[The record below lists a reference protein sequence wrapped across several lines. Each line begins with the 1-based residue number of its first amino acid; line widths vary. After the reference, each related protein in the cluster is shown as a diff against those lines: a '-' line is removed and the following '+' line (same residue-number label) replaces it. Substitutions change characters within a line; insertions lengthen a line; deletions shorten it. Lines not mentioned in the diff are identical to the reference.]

1 MEEGNPVMFS
11 IFIQLIVNGIAAG
24 GIYALAASGLTLIT
38 GVLNLINFA
47 HGELYMLG
55 AYFALSAF
63 VGMNFGFWSSLFASM
78 IGVGLLAV
86 SIERLVFK
94 PLRYAP
100 PINPLLA
107 SLGVSIFLQ
116 NASLLIWK
124 ARPQRLEGVFAD
136 SIIQLGDIR
145 ISMQRLLVVI
155 VAVSLI
161 ILLQFII
168 KKTWLGFGIRAI
180 SQDLTAS
187 SLMGVNIEK
196 IAPATFMLA
205 GILAGAAGTLVGPI
219 FILQPT
225 MGALVGLKA
234 FVLVIVGGAG
244 NVAGAT
250 VAGVILGIVEN
261 LMDGFVSS
269 KYKDVIAFLVLIFV
283 LFVKREG
290 LAGRDVS

>member
-1 MEEGNPVMFS
+1 MFP
-11 IFIQLIVNGIAAG
+11 IFVQLMVNGIAAG
-24 GIYALAASGLTLIT
+24 GIYALTASGLTLIT

-55 AYFALSAF
+55 AYMALSAF
-63 VGMNFGFWSSLFASM
+63 VGIQFGFWAALLASM
-78 IGVGLLAV
+78 VGVGIIAILV
-86 SIERLVFK
+86 ERLVFK
-94 PLRYAP
+94 PLRYDP

-124 ARPQRLEGVFAD
+124 ARPQRLEGIFSDTVLQF
-136 SIIQLGDIR
+136 GDVR

-155 VAVSLI
+155 VAVALI
-161 ILLQFII
+161 LLLQFVI

-196 IAPATFMLA
+196 IAPATFLIA
-205 GILAGAAGTLVGPI
+205 GILAGAAGTLVGPL

-234 FVLVIVGGAG
+234 FVLVTVGGAG
-244 NVAGAT
+244 NIAGAT
-250 VAGVILGIVEN
+250 VAGVLLGVVEN
-261 LMDGFVSS
+261 LMDGFISS
-269 KYKDVIAFLVLIFV
+269 KYKDVIAFSVLIFV
-283 LFVKREG
+283 LFIRREG
-290 LAGRDVS
+290 FAGRDLS

>member
-1 MEEGNPVMFS
+1 MFP
-11 IFIQLIVNGIAAG
+11 IFVQLMVNGIAAG
-24 GIYALAASGLTLIT
+24 GIYALTASGLTLIT

-55 AYFALSAF
+55 AYMALSAF
-63 VGMNFGFWSSLFASM
+63 VGIQFGFWAALLASM
-78 IGVGLLAV
+78 VGVGIIAILV
-86 SIERLVFK
+86 ERLVFK
-94 PLRYAP
+94 PLRYDP

-124 ARPQRLEGVFAD
+124 ARPQRLEGVFSD
-136 SIIQLGDIR
+136 TVLQFGDVR
-145 ISMQRLLVVI
+145 ISMQRLLVVV
-155 VAVSLI
+155 VAVCLI
-161 ILLQFII
+161 LLLQFVI

-196 IAPATFMLA
+196 IAPATFLLA
-205 GILAGAAGTLVGPI
+205 GILAGAAGTLVGPL

-234 FVLVIVGGAG
+234 FVLVTVGGAG
-244 NVAGAT
+244 NIAGAT
-250 VAGVILGIVEN
+250 VAGVLLGIVEN
-261 LMDGFVSS
+261 LMDGFISS

-283 LFVKREG
+283 LFIRREG
-290 LAGRDVS
+290 FAGRDLS

>member
-1 MEEGNPVMFS
+1 MFP
-11 IFIQLIVNGIAAG
+11 IFVQLMVNGIAAG
-24 GIYALAASGLTLIT
+24 GIYALTASGLTLIT

-55 AYFALSAF
+55 AYMALSAF
-63 VGMNFGFWSSLFASM
+63 VGIQFGFWAALLASM
-78 IGVGLLAV
+78 VGVGIIAILV
-86 SIERLVFK
+86 ERLVFK
-94 PLRYAP
+94 PLRYDP

-124 ARPQRLEGVFAD
+124 ARPQRLEGIFSDTVLQF
-136 SIIQLGDIR
+136 GDVR

-155 VAVSLI
+155 VAVALI
-161 ILLQFII
+161 LLLQFVI

-196 IAPATFMLA
+196 IAPATFLIA
-205 GILAGAAGTLVGPI
+205 GILAGAAGTLVGPL

-234 FVLVIVGGAG
+234 FVLVTVGGAG
-244 NVAGAT
+244 NIAGAT
-250 VAGVILGIVEN
+250 VAGVLLGVVEN
-261 LMDGFVSS
+261 LMDGFISS

-283 LFVKREG
+283 LFIRREG
-290 LAGRDVS
+290 FAGRDLS

>member
-1 MEEGNPVMFS
+1 MFS
-11 IFIQLIVNGIAAG
+11 VFIQLMVNGIAAG

-55 AYFALSAF
+55 AYLALSAF
-63 VGMNFGFWSSLFASM
+63 VGMQFGFWTALLASM
-78 IGVGLLAV
+78 IGVGLIAV
-86 SIERLVFK
+86 LVERLVFK

-124 ARPQRLEGVFAD
+124 ARPQRLEGVFSD
-136 SIIQLGDIR
+136 TVLQFGDIR

-161 ILLQFII
+161 LLLQFVI

-180 SQDLTAS
+180 SEDLTAS

-196 IAPATFMLA
+196 IAPATFLLA

-225 MGALVGLKA
+225 MGALLGLKA

-261 LMDGFVSS
+261 LMDGFISS
-269 KYKDVIAFLVLIFV
+269 KYKDVIAFLVLIIV
-283 LFVKREG
+283 LFIRREG
-290 LAGRDVS
+290 FAGRDLS